1 MGIENMYISVLKA
14 EKDRFSKNASFSKKL
29 QKIDELRASG
39 LLHKKGYRF
48 PMRDTLG
55 RNISSP
61 PKPAVAK
68 QQFPDTS

>member
-1 MGIENMYISVLKA
+1 MNIADNYNRTMRA
-14 EKDRFSKNASFSKKL
+14 EKHKLSKNVSFSKKV

-39 LLHKKGYRF
+39 FLQKKSYRF

-55 RNISSP
+55 RNINAS

-68 QQFPDTS
+68 QQFSDTF